1 MSYFDK
7 FVNSGSTTHAGLAS
21 VQRAIRDGMTID
33 DIRHASRS
41 QGFIFADKASKFM
54 NQQEL
59 QETTNKAQ
67 SIQANYQKQFAS
79 LQQQMTQ
86 QQQSYNN
93 RLSAMNNTLR
103 ESQSQTQAALMAAN
117 QSGTK
122 EPVLG
127 VKAATSKDSP
137 DIKKM
142 TRAGMKGSFNR
153 QGLRIK
159 GLNVG

>member
-1 MSYFDK
+1 MSYFNK

-21 VQRAIRDGMTID
+21 VQRALSSGMSIEQIRN
-33 DIRHASRS
+33 ASRN

-59 QETTNKAQ
+59 QQTANQTN
-67 SIQANYQKQFAS
+67 SIQENYQRQFAN
-79 LQQQMTQ
+79 LQEKMNQ

-103 ESQSQTQAALMAAN
+103 ESQAQTQSALMAAN

-122 EPVLG
+122 ETVLG
-127 VKAATSKDSP
+127 VKSATSKDSP
-137 DIKKM
+137 DIKKL

-159 GLNVG
+159 GLNGG